1 MMGKETIRWNDR
13 LLKNYYTCEVLLLV
27 LAFPFWRVSFSCW
40 QKTMY
45 FGIRCKCTFYLL
57 SGLLFFYGGTE
68 TIQIS
73 KFYLLYKRFPL
84 SGYICRTNINFHIL
98 NFQPTSLLPA
108 PVLFDLFFFL
118 FSGIKLQSRFFFN
131 LSQFPKFQQLLKIA
145 NLSR

>member
-1 MMGKETIRWNDR
+1 MGKETIRWNDR

-57 SGLLFFYGGTE
+57 SGLLFFLWRNRNNQNIICYTKGSLCQDTFAE
-68 TIQIS
+68 QTLIS
-73 KFYLLYKRFPL
+73 IFSIFNQPH
-84 SGYICRTNINFHIL
+84 C
-98 NFQPTSLLPA
+98 FQL
-108 PVLFDLFFFL
+108 L
-118 FSGIKLQSRFFFN
+118 FSLTYFSSSFRASNYNQEQVFN